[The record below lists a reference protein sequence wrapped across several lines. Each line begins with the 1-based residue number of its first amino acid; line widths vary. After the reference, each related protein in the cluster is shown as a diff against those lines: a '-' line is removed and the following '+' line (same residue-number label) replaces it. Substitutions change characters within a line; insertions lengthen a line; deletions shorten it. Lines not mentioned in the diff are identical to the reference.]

1 MDTKICE
8 CHKENEELIDAN
20 EINLT
25 IVRHKQ
31 DGLKQKF
38 AQAESDIQKSKSIWQ
53 SRISEMSRKLDSVN
67 DKA

>member
-1 MDTKICE
+1 MDLKICE
-8 CHKENEELIDAN
+8 CHKKNEELINAS

-31 DGLKQKF
+31 DGLKQQI
-38 AQAESDIQKSKSIWQ
+38 AQGESDIQKSKAIWQ

-67 DKA
+67 EKA